1 MTKPSKVLILDLT
14 PAAASPSPSE
24 GEGALVRG
32 AYEVKLRGVRSS
44 RD

>member
-24 GEGALVRG
+24 GEGAQAG
-32 AYEVKLRGVRSS
+32 DAYDVKQRRVRS
-44 RD
+44 